1 MTKKSKYKML
11 CEAYE
16 QGVESCNEYRKE
28 CREFIQDLRGC
39 IIEHLGCPETK
50 LFMYQPTKGFI
61 FKSHI
66 IQGDSYD
73 TEFGDKGTALIG
85 FALNVN
91 DAAIENKFFT
101 FLVVLKRIEDK
112 MIFGIL
118 DEDKDFDATP
128 EGSSEFCEYLF
139 EVSQKSLQGRLEN
152 FLESPEEK
160 AAPIG
165 FKVKQAEN

>member
-1 MTKKSKYKML
+1 MTKRSKYKML
-11 CEAYE
+11 CEAYD
-16 QGVESCNEYRKE
+16 QGVEACNEYRKE

-39 IIEHLGCPETK
+39 IIEYLGCPETK

-91 DAAIENKFFT
+91 NVDLNNKFFT
-101 FLVVLKRIEDK
+101 FLVVLKRTENK
-112 MIFGIL
+112 MVFGIL
-118 DEDKDFDATP
+118 EEEKEFAATHD
-128 EGSSEFCEYLF
+128 GINHFCEYLF
-139 EVSQKSLQGRLEN
+139 KVSQKSLRERLDN

-165 FKVKQAEN
+165 FRVKQAD